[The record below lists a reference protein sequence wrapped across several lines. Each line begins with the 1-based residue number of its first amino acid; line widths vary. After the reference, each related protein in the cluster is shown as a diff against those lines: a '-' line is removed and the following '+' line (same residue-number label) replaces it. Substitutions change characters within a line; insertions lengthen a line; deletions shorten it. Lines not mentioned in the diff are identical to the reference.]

1 MTWKCKGILLNILLV
16 LTYWVI
22 ALAIMSPVVYLAE
35 YVSPWF
41 WMLMLVA
48 APLLFVV
55 TVIFSA
61 ISDEIE
67 EKRKKIKE
75 E

>member
-1 MTWKCKGILLNILLV
+1 MKKILSILLV

-22 ALAIMSPVVYLAE
+22 ALAIMTPVVYLAE
-35 YVSPWF
+35 YVSSWF

-55 TVIFSA
+55 TVVFCA
-61 ISDEIE
+61 ISEEMEEREI
-67 EKRKKIKE
+67 RIK
-75 E
+75 

>member
-1 MTWKCKGILLNILLV
+1 MIKKVILLNILLV
-16 LTYWVI
+16 LTYWVV
-22 ALAIMSPVVYLAE
+22 ALAIMTPVVYLAE
-35 YVSPWF
+35 YVSSWF
-41 WMLMLVA
+41 WMLMIVA

-55 TVIFSA
+55 TVIFEG
-61 ISDEIE
+61 ISEELE